1 MPPRRR
7 RARWLILLSLA
18 VVVALALSLALSHSD
33 QTGIW
38 LVGGI
43 FVASALATAS
53 IAILNESRVQRAIDG
68 LAGSRRSSQWPLRK
82 GVVPQQLPVR
92 QLQFKGRKK
101 DLQDL
106 RAEYERQVLARVRPG
121 ALRRMLRS
129 TLLSPGHAPQQE
141 TGPVILVIEGMPGVG
156 KTALALEFAHQ
167 IAGTQRFPDGQLYAS
182 LGYVGGSRA
191 PAEILQNFLLAL
203 GLDKGRIP
211 EETSE
216 RINVFRSITAGRRLI
231 VLLDAAYGY
240 EQVSQLFP
248 TGSRCL
254 VIITTRWSLGYKPDM
269 FRYSLAPPRTSDAL
283 RILTS
288 FAGTN
293 QSGTATDAAEIVN
306 YCGALPLALRNVGE
320 QIADGPHTIDSFAA
334 YLGSSKDPGTQ
345 LSAFRYRGRS
355 VGRRIKFEYQRLSK
369 SEQRALRLLAI
380 VESPTFGPWVLVP
393 LMRVTEVEAERLT
406 ARLASYHLLLGS
418 GQAAELELPR
428 YSIHPL
434 VWMVARQL
442 LEQDASPRERSEA
455 ESRLHG
461 AYLGA
466 ISAAIMPG
474 ESGESGAE
482 GLSRWSPPPAWR
494 PHQPVWTRSVH
505 AALHRWIRAEY
516 CTLVRT
522 VSFAHSHGAWHA
534 CWRLA
539 ALLGACVTNGL
550 EPEETLAA
558 FDAAAEAADKEPSR
572 IGRIEVLLAR
582 GSFLVAVEQYSE
594 AFDVLQ
600 QVLEAVDQA
609 IPELTP
615 EQVHRLRASVHR
627 RKAEAWQQ
635 MGVHGKA
642 SQELHVALNAT
653 RAARSCPEIAAEAA
667 LVRAVI
673 AENDS
678 RVVPQK
684 WLDRDPFLEMLADQ
698 PNDDVRFYADLG
710 LAEQMSREQE
720 WEEARAALD
729 RIYEDNYGDVRRCAS
744 VRYRTARLLLRQGR
758 LERNDRRRLE
768 IGNQAVGQAGDA
780 VRIFRKMNNS
790 AGEIRAGA
798 LLARALL
805 LAQRDEE
812 AAAVADRLEYDLS
825 QLDIV
830 PLARESLQ
838 ARVSRCRGEVA
849 LKAGETGQAVEL
861 LSDAIGH
868 YERTADWHAVCDTRV
883 LLAMAQERDGQHKQ
897 AQASLKMAA
906 EGYEDHDNL
915 AFVKVRFKAG
925 RRSPRTLNRVFA
937 PR

>member
-1 MPPRRR
+1 MPPRRPR
-7 RARWLILLSLA
+7 VRWLILLALA
-18 VVVALALSLALSHSD
+18 VAAALSLSLTVNHSS

-38 LVGGI
+38 LVGRI
-43 FVASALATAS
+43 FVASALVTAS
-53 IAILNESRVQRAIDG
+53 IAILNESRIQRAIDG
-68 LAGSRRSSQWPLRK
+68 LAGSRRASQWPLRR
-82 GVVPQQLPVR
+82 GAVPQQLPVR
-92 QLQFKGRKK
+92 QLQFKGREKG
-101 DLQDL
+101 LQYLWD
-106 RAEYERQVLARVRPG
+106 EYDRQVQARVRPG
-121 ALRRMLRS
+121 ALRRMPRN
-129 TLLSPGHAPQQE
+129 TPLSPGHAPQEE

-191 PAEILQNFLLAL
+191 PAEILQIFLMAL

-240 EQVSQLFP
+240 EQVSQLLP

-254 VIITTRWSLGYKPDM
+254 VIITTRWSLGYPPDM
-269 FRYSLAPPRTSDAL
+269 FRYPLAPPQTSDAL
-283 RILTS
+283 RILTA

-293 QSGTATDAAEIVN
+293 QSETATDAAEIVN

-320 QIADGPHTIDSFAA
+320 QIADGPHSVDSFAA
-334 YLGSSKDPGTQ
+334 HLSSAKDPDTQ
-345 LSAFRYRGRS
+345 LSAFRYRGRD
-355 VGRRIKFEYQRLSK
+355 VGRRIKFEYQRLPE
-369 SEQRALRLLAI
+369 SEQRALRLLAM

-393 LMRVTEVEAERLT
+393 LMKVTEVEAERLA
-406 ARLASYHLLLGS
+406 ARLASYHLLVDS

-428 YSIHPL
+428 YSMHPL

-442 LEQDASPRERSEA
+442 LMQDVPPQERSEA
-455 ESRLHG
+455 ESSLHG

-466 ISAAIMPG
+466 VFAAILSD
-474 ESGESGAE
+474 ESDAGGLGA
-482 GLSRWSPPPAWR
+482 WSPPSAWR
-494 PHQPVWTRSVH
+494 SHQSVWTRSVH

-522 VSFAHSHGAWHA
+522 VSFAHTHGAWHA

-550 EPEETLAA
+550 EPAETLAA

-582 GSFLVAVEQYSE
+582 GSFLVAVERYAE

-609 IPELTP
+609 ISELAP

-653 RAARSCPEIAAEAA
+653 LAVPGSPEITSEAA

-678 RVVPQK
+678 WTVPAK
-684 WLDRDPFLEMLADQ
+684 WLDRDPFHEVLAGQ
-698 PNDDVRFYADLG
+698 PNDDVRFYADIG
-710 LAEQMSREQE
+710 LAEQRSREQQ

-729 RIYEDNYGDVRRCAS
+729 RIYADNFGDVRRCAS

-768 IGNQAVGQAGDA
+768 IGHQAAGQAGDA

-805 LAQRDEE
+805 LAQRHEE
-812 AAAVADRLEYDLS
+812 AAALADRLEYELS
-825 QLDIV
+825 ELDIV

-849 LKAGETGQAVEL
+849 LKAGQTGQAVEL

-868 YERTADWHAVCDTRV
+868 YERTGDWHAVCDTRV
-883 LLAMAQERDGQHKQ
+883 TLAMAQEREGHPKQ
-897 AQASLKMAA
+897 ALASRKIAA

-915 AFVKVRFKAG
+915 AYEEVRFKA
-925 RRSPRTLNRVFA
+925 RKRWPRTFDRVSL
-937 PR
+937 PH

>member
-1 MPPRRR
+1 MPPRRPR
-7 RARWLILLSLA
+7 VRWLILLALA
-18 VVVALALSLALSHSD
+18 VAAALALSLTVNHSSPA
-33 QTGIW
+33 GIW
-38 LVGGI
+38 LVGGV

-53 IAILNESRVQRAIDG
+53 IAVLNESSIQRAVDG
-68 LAGSRRSSQWPLRK
+68 LLGSRRSSQWPLRR
-82 GVVPQQLPVR
+82 GVVPRQLPVR

-101 DLQDL
+101 GLQDL
-106 RAEYERQVLARVRPG
+106 RAEYERQIRARVRPG
-121 ALRRMLRS
+121 ALRRMLRY
-129 TLLSPGHAPQQE
+129 TPVSPGPAPQPE

-167 IAGTQRFPDGQLYAS
+167 LAGTQRFPDGQLYAS

-240 EQVSQLFP
+240 EQVSQLLP
-248 TGSRCL
+248 SGTRCL

-269 FRYSLAPPRTSDAL
+269 FRYPLAPPQTSDAL
-283 RILTS
+283 RILTA
-288 FAGTN
+288 FAGTD
-293 QSGTATDAAEIVN
+293 QSETATDAAEIVS

-320 QIADGPHTIDSFAA
+320 RIADGPDSIDSVAA
-334 YLGSSKDPGTQ
+334 HLSSTKDPDTQ
-345 LSAFRYRGRS
+345 LSAFRYRGRD
-355 VGRRIKFEYQRLSK
+355 VGRRIKFEYQRLPE

-393 LMRVTEVEAERLT
+393 LMKVTEVEAERLT
-406 ARLASYHLLLGS
+406 ARLASYHLLLDS

-442 LEQDASPRERSEA
+442 LMQDVSPRERSEA

-466 ISAAIMPG
+466 VFAAILPDEG
-474 ESGESGAE
+474 GAE
-482 GLSRWSPPPAWR
+482 GLDPWLPPSAWR
-494 PHQPVWTRSVH
+494 PQQPIWTRSVH
-505 AALHRWIRAEY
+505 DALHRWIRAEY

-522 VSFAHSHGAWHA
+522 VSFAHIHGAWHA

-558 FDAAAEAADKEPSR
+558 FDAAAEAADKERSR

-582 GSFLVAVEQYSE
+582 GSFLVAVERYSE

-600 QVLEAVDQA
+600 QALEAVDHA
-609 IPELTP
+609 TPELTP

-635 MGVHGKA
+635 MGVHSKA
-642 SQELHVALNAT
+642 SQELQVALGAT
-653 RAARSCPEIAAEAA
+653 RAVRSCPEMAPEAA

-678 RVVPQK
+678 WAVPAK
-684 WLDRDPFLEMLADQ
+684 WLDRDPFEVLADQ
-698 PNDDVRFYADLG
+698 PNDDVRFYADIG

-720 WEEARAALD
+720 WEKARAALD

-744 VRYRTARLLLRQGR
+744 ARYRTARLLLRQGR

-768 IGNQAVGQAGDA
+768 IGHQAVGQAGDA
-780 VRIFRKMNNS
+780 VRIFHKMNNS

-805 LAQRDEE
+805 LTQRHDE
-812 AAAVADRLEYDLS
+812 AAALADRLEYELS
-825 QLDIV
+825 ELDIV

-849 LKAGETGQAVEL
+849 LKAGQTGQAVAL

-868 YERTADWHAVCDTRV
+868 YERTGDWHAACDTRV
-883 LLAMAQERDGQHKQ
+883 ILAEAQDRDGQRKQ
-897 AQASLKMAA
+897 AQVSLKLAA
-906 EGYEDHDNL
+906 EGYGDHDNL
-915 AFVKVRFKAG
+915 AFAKVRFKPG
-925 RRSPRTLNRVFA
+925 KRSLRTLNRVFA

>member
-1 MPPRRR
+1 MPPRRPR
-7 RARWLILLSLA
+7 VRWLVLLALA
-18 VVVALALSLALSHSD
+18 VAAGLALSLTVNHSSP
-33 QTGIW
+33 TGIW
-38 LVGGI
+38 LVGRI

-53 IAILNESRVQRAIDG
+53 IAILNESRIQRAIDG
-68 LAGSRRSSQWPLRK
+68 LVGSRRSSAWPLRR
-82 GVVPQQLPVR
+82 GAVPRQLPVR

-101 DLQDL
+101 GLEDL
-106 RAEYERQVLARVRPG
+106 RAEYERQVRARVRPG
-121 ALRRMLRS
+121 PLRRMLRY
-129 TLLSPGHAPQQE
+129 TPLSPLPAAQEE

-191 PAEILQNFLLAL
+191 PAEILQNFLMAL
-203 GLDKGRIP
+203 GLDKRRIP

-240 EQVSQLFP
+240 EQVSQLLP

-269 FRYSLAPPRTSDAL
+269 FRYPLGPPQTSDAL
-283 RILTS
+283 RILTA

-293 QSGTATDAAEIVN
+293 QSETATDAAEIVSC
-306 YCGALPLALRNVGE
+306 CGALPLALRNVGE
-320 QIADGPHTIDSFAA
+320 QIADGPHSIDSFAA
-334 YLGSSKDPGTQ
+334 HLTAAKDPDTR
-345 LSAFRYRGRS
+345 LSAFRYRGRD
-355 VGRRIKFEYQRLSK
+355 VGRRITFEYQRLPE
-369 SEQRALRLLAI
+369 SEQLALRLLAI

-393 LMRVTEVEAERLT
+393 LMKVTEVEAERLT
-406 ARLASYHLLLGS
+406 ARLASYHLLLDS

-442 LEQDASPRERSEA
+442 LSQDVSPRERSEA

-466 ISAAIMPG
+466 VFAAILPDEHG
-474 ESGESGAE
+474 TE
-482 GLSRWSPPPAWR
+482 GLTPWSPPSAWR
-494 PHQPVWTRSVH
+494 PQQPVWTRSVH

-522 VSFAHSHGAWHA
+522 VSFAHTHGAWHA

-558 FDAAAEAADKEPSR
+558 FDAAAEAADKERSR
-572 IGRIEVLLAR
+572 VGRIEVLLAR
-582 GSFLVAVEQYSE
+582 GSFLVAVERYSE

-600 QVLEAVDQA
+600 EALEAVDQA
-609 IPELTP
+609 ISELAP
-615 EQVHRLRASVHR
+615 EQVHRFRASVHR

-635 MGVHGKA
+635 MGVHSKA
-642 SQELHVALNAT
+642 SQELHVALSAT
-653 RAARSCPEIAAEAA
+653 RAVRSAQEMTAEAS

-678 RVVPQK
+678 WMVPGK

-698 PNDDVRFYADLG
+698 PNDDVRFYADIG

-720 WEEARAALD
+720 WEEARALLD

-744 VRYRTARLLLRQGR
+744 VRYRTARMLLRQGR

-768 IGNQAVGQAGDA
+768 IGHQAVGQAGDA
-780 VRIFRKMNNS
+780 VRVFRKMNNP

-805 LAQRDEE
+805 LAQRPDE
-812 AAAVADRLEYDLS
+812 AAALADRLEYELS
-825 QLDIV
+825 ALDIV

-849 LKAGETGQAVEL
+849 LQAGATGQAVAL

-868 YERTADWHAVCDTRV
+868 YERTGDWHAVCDTLV
-883 LLAMAQERDGQHKQ
+883 ILAMAQERDGQRKQ
-897 AQASLKMAA
+897 AQASLKLAA

-915 AFVKVRFKAG
+915 AFAKVRFKAG

>member
-1 MPPRRR
+1 
-7 RARWLILLSLA
+7 
-18 VVVALALSLALSHSD
+18 
-33 QTGIW
+33 
-38 LVGGI
+38 VGRI

-53 IAILNESRVQRAIDG
+53 VAILNESRIQRAIDG
-68 LAGSRRSSQWPLRK
+68 LVGSRRSSRWPLRR

-106 RAEYERQVLARVRPG
+106 QAEYERQVRARVRPG
-121 ALRRMLRS
+121 ALRRMLRNTS
-129 TLLSPGHAPQQE
+129 LSPGPAPPAE

-167 IAGTQRFPDGQLYAS
+167 LAGTQRFPDGQLYAS

-211 EETSE
+211 GETAE

-240 EQVSQLFP
+240 EQVSQLLP
-248 TGSRCL
+248 SGTHCL

-269 FRYSLAPPRTSDAL
+269 FRYPLAPPQTSDAL
-283 RILTS
+283 RILTA
-288 FAGTN
+288 FAGTD
-293 QSGTATDAAEIVN
+293 QGETATDAAEIVN

-320 QIADGPHTIDSFAA
+320 RIADGPDSIDGVAA
-334 YLGSSKDPGTQ
+334 HLSSAKDPDTR
-345 LSAFRYRGRS
+345 LSVFRYRGRD
-355 VGRRIKFEYQRLSK
+355 VGRRIKFEYQRLPE

-393 LMRVTEVEAERLT
+393 LMRVSEVEAERLT
-406 ARLASYHLLLGS
+406 ARLASYHLLLDS

-442 LEQDASPRERSEA
+442 LMQDVSQRERSEA

-466 ISAAIMPG
+466 VFAAILPDEG
-474 ESGESGAE
+474 DAE
-482 GLSRWSPPPAWR
+482 GLRPWSPPSAWR
-494 PHQPVWTRSVH
+494 PQQQIWTRSVH
-505 AALHRWIRAEY
+505 DALHRWIRAEY

-522 VSFAHSHGAWHA
+522 VSFAHTHGAWHA

-558 FDAAAEAADKEPSR
+558 FDAAAESADKERSR

-582 GSFLVAVEQYSE
+582 GSFLVAVERYSE

-600 QVLEAVDQA
+600 EALEAVDHA
-609 IPELTP
+609 ISALTP
-615 EQVHRLRASVHR
+615 EHVHRLRASVHR

-635 MGVHGKA
+635 MGVHSKA
-642 SQELHVALNAT
+642 SQELQVALSAT
-653 RAARSCPEIAAEAA
+653 RAVRNSQEIATEAA

-678 RVVPQK
+678 WAVPGK
-684 WLDRDPFLEMLADQ
+684 WLDRDPFEVLADQ
-698 PNDDVRFYADLG
+698 PNDDVRFYADIG
-710 LAEQMSREQE
+710 LAEQMSREQQ
-720 WEEARAALD
+720 WEEARAVLD
-729 RIYEDNYGDVRRCAS
+729 RIYADNYGDVRRCAS

-758 LERNDRRRLE
+758 LERYDRRRLE
-768 IGNQAVGQAGDA
+768 IGQQAVGQAGDA
-780 VRIFRKMNNS
+780 VRIFREMNNS

-805 LAQRDEE
+805 LAQRPDE
-812 AAAVADRLEYDLS
+812 AAALADRLEYELS
-825 QLDIV
+825 ELDIV

-849 LKAGETGQAVEL
+849 LKTGQTGLAVAL

-868 YERTADWHAVCDTRV
+868 YDRTGDWHAVCDTRV
-883 LLAMAQERDGQHKQ
+883 ILALAQERDGQRKQ

-906 EGYEDHDNL
+906 EGYGDHDNL
-915 AFVKVRFKAG
+915 AFAKVRFKPG